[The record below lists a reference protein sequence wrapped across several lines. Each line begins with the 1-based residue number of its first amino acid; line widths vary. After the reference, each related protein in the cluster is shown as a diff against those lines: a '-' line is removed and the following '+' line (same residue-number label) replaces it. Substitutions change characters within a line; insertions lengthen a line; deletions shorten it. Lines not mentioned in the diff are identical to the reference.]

1 MRSSMTQ
8 LPLRSLPM
16 ALALAFPL
24 VAHGQAGA
32 PALRNA
38 PQPADAASAPRAA
51 AKPVVR
57 FTISSVRFTPTRAV
71 PEAELQ
77 QVVQPWLNREIAA
90 TDLAV
95 VAVALR
101 RFYEE
106 RGYGLV
112 GVGFPTQDLAQGV
125 LQIAIVEPRIARVT
139 VESPD
144 KPPISPQ
151 KISAV
156 LARNGIAK
164 DEPLDVL
171 ALDRAMYTL
180 NDWPGVGAKSTLL
193 PTGDEGRYTIAVQ
206 TEARRGWDASVD
218 ADNYGSEVSG
228 RYRAGALLRWNNP
241 TGSGDNLDLRAS
253 VSSGKGT
260 LVGRLGYEIPLGASA
275 WRLGAG
281 ISRVEYELGQDFAGA
296 GAVGSANVADV
307 SLSYPFIRTRD
318 RNLVGRFAVTSKKL
332 VDEFGDTTEKK
343 IRGGEF
349 GLSFENRDAFA
360 GGGFTGGNLSL
371 QFGKLDIESAYYRDY
386 DSGLGDR
393 ATQGSFR
400 KLGVQVNRLQAI
412 VPRVSLF
419 VGLVGQFASK
429 NLDNAEKMTLGGA
442 RGVRAY
448 PSAEGSSDE
457 AAVLNAE
464 LRLWIDPQWTT
475 FVFHDAGHGKRFK
488 RPDADG
494 RPNTLNLHGSGLG
507 VQYTNAELFTLK
519 AAVARRGDE
528 PVTSEADDKRT
539 RFLVELQHGF

>member
-1 MRSSMTQ
+1 MNKHSLRT
-8 LPLRSLPM
+8 LPL
-16 ALALAFPL
+16 ALGLAFPPL
-24 VAHGQAGA
+24 FAQAQADA

-38 PQPADAASAPRAA
+38 PQAADPAASAPRAPA
-51 AKPVVR
+51 ARPVVK
-57 FTISSVRFTPTRAV
+57 FTITSVRFTPTKLI

-77 QVVQPWLNREIAA
+77 QTVQPWLNREITA
-90 TDLAV
+90 TELSV
-95 VAVALR
+95 ISLALR
-101 RFYEE
+101 RRYEE
-106 RGYGLV
+106 RGFGLA

-125 LQIAIVEPRIARVT
+125 LQVAIVEPRIVRVT
-139 VESPD
+139 VDSPD
-144 KPPISPQ
+144 KPPIPPQ
-151 KISAV
+151 RVNRV
-156 LARNGIAK
+156 LERNGIGK
-164 DEPLDVL
+164 DTPLDVL
-171 ALDRAMYTL
+171 ALDRAMYTM
-180 NDWPGVGAKSTLL
+180 NDWPGVAAKATLL
-193 PTGDEGRYTIAVQ
+193 PTGDEGQYAVAVQ

-228 RYRAGALLRWNNP
+228 RNRIGTLLRWNNP

-260 LVGRLGYEIPLGASA
+260 VVGRLGYEIPLGASP

-307 SLSYPFIRTRD
+307 SLSYPFIRSRE
-318 RNLVGRFAVTSKKL
+318 RNLVGRGALTSKKL

-343 IRGGEF
+343 VRGAEF

-386 DSGLGDR
+386 DAGLGDR

-400 KLGVQVNRLQAI
+400 KLGLQVNRLQAV

-419 VGLVGQFASK
+419 VGVVAQLASK
-429 NLDNAEKMTLGGA
+429 NLDNAEKMTIGGA

-457 AAVLNAE
+457 AAVLNTE
-464 LRLWIDPQWTT
+464 LRLWVDPQWTG
-475 FVFHDAGHGKRFK
+475 FVFYDAGHGKRAK
-488 RPDADG
+488 RPDDNAGD
-494 RPNTLNLHGSGLG
+494 NTLSLHGAGLG
-507 VQYTNAELFTLK
+507 VQYTNPELFVLK

-528 PVTSEADDKRT
+528 PVTSEADNKRT
-539 RFLVELQHGF
+539 RFLVELQHAF

>member
-1 MRSSMTQ
+1 MN
-8 LPLRSLPM
+8 PLSLRTLPM

-24 VAHGQAGA
+24 ASLAQAQTPA

-38 PQPADAASAPRAA
+38 PQAADAASAPRAA
-51 AKPVVR
+51 AAKPVVK
-57 FTISSVRFTPTRAV
+57 FTITAVRFTPTKAV

-77 QVVQPWLNREIAA
+77 QVVKPWLNREIVA

-125 LQIAIVEPRIARVT
+125 LQIAIVEPRIVRVT

-151 KISAV
+151 KITAV
-156 LARNGIAK
+156 LERNGIAK

-193 PTGDEGRYTIAVQ
+193 PTGDEGRYAIAVQ

-218 ADNYGSEVSG
+218 ADNYGSETTG

-260 LVGRLGYEIPLGASA
+260 LVGRLGYEIPLGSTA

-318 RNLVGRFAVTSKKL
+318 RNLVGRVALTSKKL

-343 IRGGEF
+343 VRGGEF

-371 QFGKLDIESAYYRDY
+371 QFGKLDIESEVYRNY
-386 DSGLGDR
+386 DATLGDR

-400 KLGVQVNRLQAI
+400 KLGVQVNRLQAV

-457 AAVLNAE
+457 AAVLNTE
-464 LRLWIDPQWTT
+464 LRLWVDPQWTG
-475 FVFHDAGHGKRFK
+475 FLFYDAGHGKRFK
-488 RPDADG
+488 RPDDDG

-507 VQYTNAELFTLK
+507 VQYTNPEFFTLK

-539 RFLVELQHGF
+539 RFLVELQHAF

>member
-1 MRSSMTQ
+1 MTH
-8 LPLRSLPM
+8 LPLRTLPM

-24 VAHGQAGA
+24 TSHGQTEA

-38 PQPADAASAPRAA
+38 PQAAEAASAPRATA
-51 AKPVVR
+51 RPLVK
-57 FTISSVRFTPTRAV
+57 FTITSVRFTPTKAV

-77 QVVQPWLNREIAA
+77 QVVKPWLNREIVA

-125 LQIAIVEPRIARVT
+125 LQIAIVEPRIVRVT

-144 KPPISPQ
+144 RPPISPQ
-151 KISAV
+151 KITAV
-156 LARNGIAK
+156 LERNGIAK

-193 PTGDEGRYTIAVQ
+193 PTGDEGRYAIAVQ

-218 ADNYGSEVSG
+218 ADNYGSETTG

-260 LVGRLGYEIPLGASA
+260 LVGRLGYEIPLGSTA

-318 RNLVGRFAVTSKKL
+318 RNLVGRVALTSKKL

-343 IRGGEF
+343 VRGGEF

-360 GGGFTGGNLSL
+360 GGGFTGGNVSL
-371 QFGKLDIESAYYRDY
+371 QFGKLDIESEVYRNY
-386 DSGLGDR
+386 DAGLGDR

-400 KLGVQVNRLQAI
+400 KLGVQVNRLQAV

-457 AAVLNAE
+457 AAVLNTE
-464 LRLWIDPQWTT
+464 LRLWIDPQWTG

-488 RPDADG
+488 RPDDDG

-507 VQYTNAELFTLK
+507 VQYTNPELFTLK

-539 RFLVELQHGF
+539 RFLVELQHAF

>member
-1 MRSSMTQ
+1 MTHF
-8 LPLRSLPM
+8 PLRTLPM

-24 VAHGQAGA
+24 VSHGQADAQA

-38 PQPADAASAPRAA
+38 PQPAEAASAPRAA
-51 AKPVVR
+51 VARPVVR
-57 FTISSVRFTPTRAV
+57 FTITSVRFTPTKVV
-71 PEAELQ
+71 PEPELQ
-77 QVVQPWLNREIAA
+77 QVVKPWLNREIAA

-112 GVGFPTQDLAQGV
+112 GVGFPSQDLAQGV
-125 LQIAIVEPRIARVT
+125 LQIAIVEPRIVRVT

-144 KPPISPQ
+144 KPPIAPQ

-164 DEPLDVL
+164 DAPLDVL

-180 NDWPGVGAKSTLL
+180 NDWPGVAAKSTLL
-193 PTGDEGRYTIAVQ
+193 PTGDEGQYAIAVQ

-218 ADNYGSEVSG
+218 ADNYGSETTG

-260 LVGRLGYEIPLGASA
+260 LVGRLGYEIPLGSSA

-296 GAVGSANVADV
+296 GALGSANVADV
-307 SLSYPFIRTRD
+307 SLSYPFIRSRD
-318 RNLVGRFAVTSKKL
+318 RNLVGRFALTNKKL
-332 VDEFGDTTEKK
+332 VDEFGDITEKK
-343 IRGGEF
+343 VRGGEF

-360 GGGFTGGNLSL
+360 GGGFTGGNLAL
-371 QFGKLDIESAYYRDY
+371 QFGKLDIESEFYRNY
-386 DSGLGDR
+386 DAGLGDR

-457 AAVLNAE
+457 AAVLNTE
-464 LRLWIDPQWTT
+464 LRLWVDPQWTGFLFYDT
-475 FVFHDAGHGKRFK
+475 GHGKRSK
-488 RPDADG
+488 RPADDG
-494 RPNTLNLHGSGLG
+494 VSNTLNLHGSGLG

-528 PVTSEADDKRT
+528 PVTSEADNKRT
-539 RFLVELQHGF
+539 RFLVELQHAF

>member
-1 MRSSMTQ
+1 MTNFPLRT
-8 LPLRSLPM
+8 LPL
-16 ALALAFPL
+16 ALALALPL
-24 VAHGQAGA
+24 LARAQA

-38 PQPADAASAPRAA
+38 PQAAPPASAPRAA
-51 AKPVVR
+51 APAVK
-57 FTISSVRFTPTRAV
+57 FTLTAVRFTPTKVV

-77 QVVQPWLNREIAA
+77 QVVKPWLNRPIDA

-95 VAVALR
+95 IAVALR

-106 RGYGLV
+106 RGHGLV

-125 LQIAIVEPRIARVT
+125 LQVAIVEPRISRVT
-139 VESPD
+139 VDAPE
-144 KPPISPQ
+144 KPPIAPAR
-151 KISAV
+151 ITRV
-156 LARNGIAK
+156 LERSGIAK
-164 DEPLDVL
+164 DQPLDVL

-180 NDWPGVGAKSTLL
+180 NDWPGVSAKATLL
-193 PTGDEGRYTIAVQ
+193 PTGDEGQYAIAVQ

-260 LVGRLGYEIPLGASA
+260 VVGRLGYEIPLGASP
-275 WRLGAG
+275 WRVGAG

-296 GAVGSANVADV
+296 GATGSANVADV
-307 SLSYPFIRTRD
+307 SLSYPFVRTRE
-318 RNLVGRFAVTSKKL
+318 RNLVGRFVLTSKKL

-349 GLSFENRDAFA
+349 SLSGENRDAFA
-360 GGGFTGGNLSL
+360 GGGFTGGSLSL
-371 QFGKLDIESAYYRDY
+371 QFGKLDIESESYRDY
-386 DSGLGDR
+386 DAGLGDG

-400 KLGVQVNRLQAI
+400 KLGVQVNRLQAV
-412 VPRVSLF
+412 VPKVSLF
-419 VGLVGQFASK
+419 IGLVGQLASK

-457 AAVLNAE
+457 AVVLNTE
-464 LRLWIDPQWTT
+464 LRLWIDPQWTG

-488 RPDADG
+488 RPTGGGA
-494 RPNTLNLHGSGLG
+494 NTLNLHGSGLG
-507 VQYTNAELFTLK
+507 VQYTNPELFTLK

-539 RFLVELQHGF
+539 RFLVELQHAF

>member
-1 MRSSMTQ
+1 MTH
-8 LPLRSLPM
+8 LPLRNSLRTLPA

-24 VAHGQAGA
+24 ISHGQADA

-38 PQPADAASAPRAA
+38 PQAAEAASAPRTS
-51 AKPVVR
+51 AKPVVK
-57 FTISSVRFTPTRAV
+57 FTITSVRFTPTRAV
-71 PEAELQ
+71 PESELQ
-77 QVVQPWLNREIAA
+77 QVVKPWLNREIVA

-125 LQIAIVEPRIARVT
+125 LQIAIVEPRIVRVT

-156 LARNGIAK
+156 LARNGVAK

-180 NDWPGVGAKSTLL
+180 NDWPGVAAKSTLL
-193 PTGDEGRYTIAVQ
+193 PTGDEGRYAIAVQ

-218 ADNYGSEVSG
+218 ADNYGSESTG

-260 LVGRLGYEIPLGASA
+260 LVGRLGYEVPLGSSA

-318 RNLVGRFAVTSKKL
+318 RNLVGRVALTSKKL

-343 IRGGEF
+343 VRGGEF

-360 GGGFTGGNLSL
+360 GGGFTGGNVSL
-371 QFGKLDIESAYYRDY
+371 QFGKLDIESDVYRNY
-386 DSGLGDR
+386 DAGLGDR

-457 AAVLNAE
+457 AAVLNTE
-464 LRLWIDPQWTT
+464 LRLWIDPQWTG
-475 FVFHDAGHGKRFK
+475 FVFYDAGHGKRFK
-488 RPDADG
+488 RPDDDG

-507 VQYTNAELFTLK
+507 VQYTNPELFTLK

-539 RFLVELQHGF
+539 RFLVELQHAF

>member
-1 MRSSMTQ
+1 MTH
-8 LPLRSLPM
+8 LPLRALPM

-24 VAHGQAGA
+24 MSHGQTEA

-38 PQPADAASAPRAA
+38 PQAAEAASAPRATA
-51 AKPVVR
+51 RPLVK
-57 FTISSVRFTPTRAV
+57 FTITSVRFTPTKAV

-77 QVVQPWLNREIAA
+77 QVVKPWLNREIVA

-125 LQIAIVEPRIARVT
+125 LQIAIVEPRIVRVT

-144 KPPISPQ
+144 RPPISPQ
-151 KISAV
+151 KITAV
-156 LARNGIAK
+156 LERNGIAK

-193 PTGDEGRYTIAVQ
+193 PTGDEGRYAIAVQ

-218 ADNYGSEVSG
+218 ADNYGSETTG

-260 LVGRLGYEIPLGASA
+260 LVGRLGYEIPLGSTA

-318 RNLVGRFAVTSKKL
+318 RNLVGRVALTSKKL

-343 IRGGEF
+343 VRGGEF

-360 GGGFTGGNLSL
+360 GGGFTGGNVSL
-371 QFGKLDIESAYYRDY
+371 QFGKLDIESEVYRNY

-400 KLGVQVNRLQAI
+400 KLGVQVNRLQAV

-457 AAVLNAE
+457 AAVLNTE
-464 LRLWIDPQWTT
+464 LRLWIDPQWTG

-488 RPDADG
+488 RPDDDG

-507 VQYTNAELFTLK
+507 VQYTNPELFTLK

-539 RFLVELQHGF
+539 RFLVELQHAF

>member
-1 MRSSMTQ
+1 MTHF
-8 LPLRSLPM
+8 PLRTLPM

-24 VAHGQAGA
+24 VSHGQAET

-38 PQPADAASAPRAA
+38 PQAAEAASAPRAAAA

-57 FTISSVRFTPTRAV
+57 FTISSVRFTPTKAV
-71 PEAELQ
+71 PEADLQ
-77 QVVQPWLNREIAA
+77 QVVKPWLNREIAA

-112 GVGFPTQDLAQGV
+112 GVGFPSQDLAQGV
-125 LQIAIVEPRIARVT
+125 LKIAIVEPRIVRVT

-144 KPPISPQ
+144 KPPIAPQ
-151 KISAV
+151 RITAV

-180 NDWPGVGAKSTLL
+180 NDWPGVAAKSTLL
-193 PTGDEGRYTIAVQ
+193 PTGDEGQYAIAVQ

-218 ADNYGSEVSG
+218 ADNYGSETTG
-228 RYRAGALLRWNNP
+228 KYRAGALLRWNNP

-260 LVGRLGYEIPLGASA
+260 LVGRLGYEIPLGSSA

-296 GAVGSANVADV
+296 GAIGSANVADV

-343 IRGGEF
+343 VRGGEF
-349 GLSFENRDAFA
+349 GVSFENRDAFA
-360 GGGFTGGNLSL
+360 GGGFTGGNVSL
-371 QFGKLDIESAYYRDY
+371 QFGKLDIETAYYRDY
-386 DSGLGDR
+386 DSSLGDR

-400 KLGVQVNRLQAI
+400 KLGVQVNRLQAV

-457 AAVLNAE
+457 AAVLNTE
-464 LRLWIDPQWTT
+464 LRLWIDPQWTG

-488 RPDADG
+488 RPADDG
-494 RPNTLNLHGSGLG
+494 VSNTLTLHGSGLG
-507 VQYTNAELFTLK
+507 VQYTNPELFTLK
-519 AAVARRGDE
+519 AAVARRGNE

-539 RFLVELQHGF
+539 RFLVELQHAF

>member
-1 MRSSMTQ
+1 MTH
-8 LPLRSLPM
+8 LPLRALPM

-24 VAHGQAGA
+24 MSHGQTEA

-38 PQPADAASAPRAA
+38 PQAAEAASAPRATA
-51 AKPVVR
+51 RPLVK
-57 FTISSVRFTPTRAV
+57 FTITSVRFTPTKAV

-77 QVVQPWLNREIAA
+77 QVVKPWLNREIVA

-125 LQIAIVEPRIARVT
+125 LQIAIVEPRIVRVT

-144 KPPISPQ
+144 RPPISPQ
-151 KISAV
+151 KITAV
-156 LARNGIAK
+156 LERNGIAK

-193 PTGDEGRYTIAVQ
+193 PTGDEGRYAIAVQ

-218 ADNYGSEVSG
+218 ADNYGSETTG

-260 LVGRLGYEIPLGASA
+260 LVGRLGYEIPLGSTA

-307 SLSYPFIRTRD
+307 SLSYPFVRTRD
-318 RNLVGRFAVTSKKL
+318 RNLVGRVALTSKKL

-343 IRGGEF
+343 VRGGEF

-360 GGGFTGGNLSL
+360 GGGFTGGNVSL
-371 QFGKLDIESAYYRDY
+371 QFGKLDIESEVYRNY

-400 KLGVQVNRLQAI
+400 KLGVQVNRLQAV

-457 AAVLNAE
+457 AAVLNTE
-464 LRLWIDPQWTT
+464 LRLWIDPQWTG

-488 RPDADG
+488 RPDDDG

-507 VQYTNAELFTLK
+507 VQYTNPELFTLK

-539 RFLVELQHGF
+539 RFLVELQHAF